1 MSLLIKKI
9 RLYTAPEHSVDVLI
23 ENGKITRIGPDLAAQ
38 AEQVLDGKNQL
49 LLPGFIDGHAHI
61 DKSLWGRDEWYENDV
76 PRNLAAIIANERQFR
91 RENTLDSQLQ
101 SERVARQCV
110 SRGTSFIRT
119 HIDVDN
125 EIGVRHVEGVLATKE
140 KLKHLVGIET
150 VAFPQSGILQSPG
163 TEKHLEQALKMGA
176 DLIGGLDPC
185 SYEKDPIAHLNI
197 IFRLAAEYGK
207 GVDIHLHE
215 RGEMGAFSVERI
227 IAKTRE
233 FGLAGKVTI
242 SHAFCLGMVEPE
254 QQQIF
259 AEQLGELNISIATTA
274 PVDVAVPPYLLL
286 RAAGVDICAG
296 NDGIRDTWSPY
307 GNGDMLYRAMA
318 VGLRYR
324 WRKDSEMLN
333 ALDAVTFGGA
343 RVMKLADYGIDVG
356 CNADLVLTDARVAAE
371 AIVTLNAKHTV
382 IKHGQMIVD
391 AGESLF

>member
-1 MSLLIKKI
+1 MSLLISNV
-9 RLYTAPEHSVDVLI
+9 RFYTAPKERVDVLI
-23 ENGKITRIGPDLAAQ
+23 EDGVIRQIGPNLAAPAAQ
-38 AEQVLDGKNQL
+38 RLDGKNQL

-61 DKSLWGRDEWYENDV
+61 DKSLWGREEWYENDL
-76 PRNLAAIIANERQFR
+76 PHNLEAIIANERKFR
-91 RENTLDSQLQ
+91 RENDFNSQLQ
-101 SERVARQCV
+101 SERIVRHCV

-125 EIGVRHVEGVLATKE
+125 EIGVKHVEGVLETKE

-163 TEKHLEQALKMGA
+163 TEQHLEQALKMGA

-185 SYEKDPIAHLNI
+185 SYEKDPITHLNI

-254 QQQIF
+254 QQKIF
-259 AEQLGELNISIATTA
+259 AEQLAELNISIATTA

-296 NDGIRDTWSPY
+296 NDGVRDTWNPY

-324 WRKDSEMLN
+324 WRKDSEMLH
-333 ALDAVTFGGA
+333 ALESITYGGA
-343 RVMKLADYGIDVG
+343 KVMKLPNYGIEVG
-356 CNADLVLTDARVAAE
+356 CRADLVLTEARVAAE
-371 AIVTLNAKHTV
+371 AIVTLNAPHTV
-382 IKHGQMIVD
+382 IKHGKVIVD
-391 AGESLF
+391 AGECLF